1 MRFFSTGFTSGK
13 GYSES
18 DSRTN
23 KSWPSL
29 TGQNIRVGPKHVL
42 MSVSL
47 QAVFTSIDGT
57 AVLSCSAAGAA
68 GKQQE
73 FTITSPVV
81 EIPGNVR
88 AAVRIFDG
96 KQASIDRLK
105 TMTFFAA
112 LCPVV
117 PDLYFFQ
124 VSFC

>member
-1 MRFFSTGFTSGK
+1 MDEHEIFFRQGLLPAK
-13 GYSES
+13 AI
-18 DSRTN
+18 
-23 KSWPSL
+23 PSPIQELRL

-47 QAVFTSIDGT
+47 QAVFTSLDGT

-117 PDLYFFQ
+117 PDLYLFQ